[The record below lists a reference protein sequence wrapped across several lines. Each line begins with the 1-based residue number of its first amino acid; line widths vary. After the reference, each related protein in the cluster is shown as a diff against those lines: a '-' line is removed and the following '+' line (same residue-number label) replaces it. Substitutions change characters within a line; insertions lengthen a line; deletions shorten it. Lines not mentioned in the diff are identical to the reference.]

1 MTVSE
6 DVSATG
12 VVVGADGSA
21 PGNAALRWAADA
33 AVAHG
38 LPLTVVHARPDVEGV
53 VQEVTGES
61 DVLAAAA
68 EAVRARHPELTVR
81 TLRYPEPPVQ
91 SLLAAGDTADF
102 IVIGSRGLGGFRG
115 LLVGSTAL
123 QVAPYAPCPVVVVHP
138 EHDDTTDGPHPGD
151 VVLGYDGSP
160 AANRA
165 SAFAFRHAQAVGGA
179 VVVVSVEPG
188 RGDPEIHDVQP
199 GEALPG
205 SDTGA
210 FHAPLLVTAGS
221 FPDVPVK
228 FLAGAGRPAEVLIR
242 ESKGCHLLVV
252 GMRGRGGF
260 AGLIMGSVS
269 QKVLAHA
276 PSPVAFLHAGMPA
289 KAAAGRPD

>member
-1 MTVSE
+1 MTASE
-6 DVSATG
+6 DVVATG
-12 VVVGADGSA
+12 VVVGADGSEA
-21 PGNAALRWAADA
+21 GNAALRWAADA

-53 VQEVTGES
+53 VQEVSGGS
-61 DVLAAAA
+61 DVLAASA
-68 EAVRARHPELTVR
+68 ETVRARHPELAVR
-81 TLRYPEPPVQ
+81 TLQYPEPPVQ
-91 SLLAAGDTADF
+91 SLLAAGETAQF
-102 IVIGSRGLGGFRG
+102 LVIGSRGLGGFRG

-123 QVAPYAPCPVVVVHP
+123 QVAPYAPCPVVVVRP
-138 EHDDTTDGPHPGD
+138 QHDDTTAGPHPGD

-188 RGDPEIHDVQP
+188 RGDPEVHDVQP

-210 FHAPLLVTAGS
+210 FNAPLLVTAES

-228 FLAGAGRPAEVLIR
+228 FLAATGRPAEVLIR
-242 ESKGCHLLVV
+242 ESRGCQLLVV

-276 PSPVAFLHAGMPA
+276 PSPVAFLHAAMPA
-289 KAAAGRPD
+289 KAAAGLPD